1 MNLDYLKVFTA
12 IAKQGSILAASK
24 AMGIPKST
32 VARQLRQLE
41 KQLSRQLVLRN
52 TRHLRLTDEGQR
64 LYQKVKGLIG
74 DLEEVEH
81 DMKGRLG
88 KLSGKITVAIPSE
101 FGVKWLNESIA
112 TFAANHP
119 DIAIDCI
126 TSMAP
131 LDPVRRDVDVSICYH
146 RGKLSDSGMVVRPLV
161 SMRSAVV
168 AAPSIIANYGRPASV
183 HELSQLP
190 CISTLTALQANP
202 WHFID
207 AEGRTIALDV
217 PTRYRV
223 DSSLMLIAGA
233 RAGIGFA
240 IIPYEFCTESIESG
254 DLIELALD
262 LNPAPLEIVAI
273 HPDRKSISQR
283 TRAFLDV
290 VEQQLSTLGK
300 RSLR

>member
-1 MNLDYLKVFTA
+1 MNLDYLKVFVA
-12 IAKQGSILAASK
+12 IARQGSILAASRAL
-24 AMGIPKST
+24 AMPKST
-32 VARQLRQLE
+32 VARHLDQLE
-41 KQLSRQLVLRN
+41 SQLSHQLVLRN
-52 TRHLRLTDEGQR
+52 TRHLRLTAEGQR
-64 LYQKVKGLIG
+64 LYHLAGDIIG
-74 DLEEVEH
+74 DLEEIEH
-81 DMKGRLG
+81 EMKNRHGN
-88 KLSGKITVAIPSE
+88 LSGRITVAIPSE

-112 TFAANHP
+112 DFVADHP

-168 AAPSIIANYGRPASV
+168 AAPSVIARHGRPASV
-183 HELSQLP
+183 QELSHLP
-190 CISTLTALQANP
+190 CISTLTALQSNP

-233 RAGIGFA
+233 RAGIGYA
-240 IIPYEFCTESIESG
+240 IIPYEFCQESIGSG

-262 LNPAPLEIVAI
+262 LKPAPLEIVAI
-273 HPDRKSISQR
+273 HPDRKSISTR
-283 TRAFLDV
+283 TRAFVDI
-290 VEQQLSTLGK
+290 VEKQLLA
-300 RSLR
+300 R

>member
-1 MNLDYLKVFTA
+1 MNLDYLKVFVA

-24 AMGIPKST
+24 ALDIPKST
-32 VARQLRQLE
+32 VARHLDQLE
-41 KQLSRQLVLRN
+41 KQLSHQLVMRN
-52 TRHLRLTDEGQR
+52 TRHLRLTAEGQR
-64 LYQKVKGLIG
+64 LYHLSESIIG

-81 DMKGRLG
+81 EMKGQHG
-88 KLSGKITVAIPSE
+88 SLSGRITVAIPSE
-101 FGVKWLNESIA
+101 FGVKWLDESIA
-112 TFAANHP
+112 TFVADHP

-168 AAPSIIANYGRPASV
+168 AAPSVIAEHGRPASV
-183 HELSQLP
+183 QELSQLP

-202 WHFID
+202 WHFLD
-207 AEGRTIALDV
+207 AEDRTIALDV

-240 IIPYEFCTESIESG
+240 IIPYEFCKDSIEAG
-254 DLIELALD
+254 NLIELGLD
-262 LNPAPLEIVAI
+262 LKPAPLEIVAI
-273 HPDRKSISQR
+273 HPDRKSISAR
-283 TRAFLDV
+283 TRAFVDI
-290 VEQQLSTLGK
+290 VEKQLRARQGL
-300 RSLR
+300 

>member
-1 MNLDYLKVFTA
+1 MNLDYLKVFVA
-12 IAKQGSILAASK
+12 IARQGSILAASRAL
-24 AMGIPKST
+24 AMPKST
-32 VARQLRQLE
+32 VARHLDQLE
-41 KQLSRQLVLRN
+41 SQLSHQLVLRN
-52 TRHLRLTDEGQR
+52 TRHLRLTAEGQR
-64 LYQKVKGLIG
+64 LYHLAKDIIG

-81 DMKGRLG
+81 EMKDRHGR
-88 KLSGKITVAIPSE
+88 LSGKITVAIPSE

-112 TFAANHP
+112 DFVADHP

-168 AAPSIIANYGRPASV
+168 AAPSVIARHGRPASV
-183 HELSQLP
+183 QALSHLP
-190 CISTLTALQANP
+190 CISTLTALQSNP

-233 RAGIGFA
+233 RAGIGYA
-240 IIPYEFCTESIESG
+240 IIPYEFCQESIESG

-262 LNPAPLEIVAI
+262 LKPAPLEIVAI
-273 HPDRKSISQR
+273 HPDRKSISTR
-283 TRAFLDV
+283 TRAFVDI
-290 VEQQLSTLGK
+290 VEKQLLA
-300 RSLR
+300 R

>member
-1 MNLDYLKVFTA
+1 MNLDYLKIFVA

-24 AMGIPKST
+24 ALDIPKST
-32 VARQLRQLE
+32 VARHLDQLE
-41 KQLSRQLVLRN
+41 KQLSHQLVLRN
-52 TRHLRLTDEGQR
+52 TRHLRLTAEGQR
-64 LYQKVKGLIG
+64 LYHLAGDIIG
-74 DLEEVEH
+74 ELEEVEH
-81 DMKGRLG
+81 EMKGRHG
-88 KLSGKITVAIPSE
+88 DLSGRITVAIPSE

-112 TFAANHP
+112 DFVADHP

-168 AAPSIIANYGRPASV
+168 AAPSVVADHGRPASV
-183 HELSQLP
+183 QELSHLP

-207 AEGRTIALDV
+207 VEGRTIALDV

-240 IIPYEFCTESIESG
+240 IIPYEFCKESIAAG
-254 DLIELALD
+254 DLVEFALD
-262 LNPAPLEIVAI
+262 LQPAPLEIVAI
-273 HPDRKSISQR
+273 HPNRQSISTR
-283 TRAFLDV
+283 TRAFVDI
-290 VEQQLSTLGK
+290 VEQQLRARQDL
-300 RSLR
+300 

>member
-168 AAPSIIANYGRPASV
+168 AAPSVIADHGRPASV
-183 HELSQLP
+183 QELSQLP

-207 AEGRTIALDV
+207 AEDRTIALDV

-240 IIPYEFCTESIESG
+240 IIPYEFCKDSIEAG
-254 DLIELALD
+254 NLIELGLD
-262 LNPAPLEIVAI
+262 LKPAPLEIVAI
-273 HPDRKSISQR
+273 HPDRKSISAR
-283 TRAFLDV
+283 TRAFVDI
-290 VEQQLSTLGK
+290 VEKQLRARQGL
-300 RSLR
+300 